1 MDVSKQLTMSTL
13 EPNEL
18 TLPEVVGIWP
28 LMVCLDFMWNSG
40 PLSVRRGISNQKPM
54 CFHLASE
61 KQILRSLRERAAK
74 KLKHTDET
82 LSEPSIRAIKSVETK
97 TFPISAEQK

>member
-1 MDVSKQLTMSTL
+1 
-13 EPNEL
+13 
-18 TLPEVVGIWP
+18 
-28 LMVCLDFMWNSG
+28 
-40 PLSVRRGISNQKPM
+40 M

-61 KQILRSLRERAAK
+61 KQILHSLRERAAK
-74 KLKHTDET
+74 KLKYTDEI

>member
-1 MDVSKQLTMSTL
+1 
-13 EPNEL
+13 
-18 TLPEVVGIWP
+18 
-28 LMVCLDFMWNSG
+28 
-40 PLSVRRGISNQKPM
+40 M

-61 KQILRSLRERAAK
+61 KQILHSLRERAAK
-74 KLKHTDET
+74 KLKYSDET